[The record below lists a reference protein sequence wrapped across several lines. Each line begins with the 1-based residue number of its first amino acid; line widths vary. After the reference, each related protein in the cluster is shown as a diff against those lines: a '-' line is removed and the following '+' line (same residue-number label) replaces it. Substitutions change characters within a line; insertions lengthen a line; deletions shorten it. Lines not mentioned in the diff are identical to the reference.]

1 MATSSPRRPFL
12 LIKLRTATAL
22 NLLGPRSYLRI
33 LAEVDNA
40 AEEVEET
47 LEALE

>member
-1 MATSSPRRPFL
+1 ML
-12 LIKLRTATAL
+12 EK
-22 NLLGPRSYLRI
+22 RSYLRI
-33 LAEVDNA
+33 LAEIDNA

>member
-1 MATSSPRRPFL
+1 M
-12 LIKLRTATAL
+12 
-22 NLLGPRSYLRI
+22 LGPGSYLGI

>member
-1 MATSSPRRPFL
+1 MKGHPHSASL
-12 LIKLRTATAL
+12 NAL
-22 NLLGPRSYLRI
+22 NLFGSRSYLRI